1 MDSETFFKKLKTPIS
16 DEQKAIIT
24 ADEKPTAV
32 IASAGSGKTTTL
44 INRILYQ
51 IEVKGIE
58 PSRILA
64 ITFSKAAQQ
73 DMQKRFNE
81 LSKPFGNDI
90 KSPDFRTFHSCFLML
105 IRENS
110 AFHSNIATYANYM
123 YPLSQKVKYH
133 DGIIKSDVLGRIFG
147 AYSCFLNSEI
157 STPLQAYAPLF
168 LEP

>member
-58 PSRILA
+58 PEFWQLPLVKQLNK
-64 ITFSKAAQQ
+64 TCK
-73 DMQKRFNE
+73 K
-81 LSKPFGNDI
+81 G
-90 KSPDFRTFHSCFLML
+90 LM
-105 IRENS
+105 N
-110 AFHSNIATYANYM
+110 
-123 YPLSQKVKYH
+123 
-133 DGIIKSDVLGRIFG
+133 
-147 AYSCFLNSEI
+147 
-157 STPLQAYAPLF
+157 
-168 LEP
+168 